1 MFEKNMLYYQMRG
14 RPKAITTIIIWK
26 QIMRTRLIVVSNGK
40 KVIDVT
46 MDNPQVLPK
55 SYGLLIW

>member
-1 MFEKNMLYYQMRG
+1 MLYYQMRE

-26 QIMRTRLIVVSNGK
+26 QIVRTRLMAEPNGK
-40 KVIDVT
+40 KVIDET
-46 MDNPQVLPK
+46 MDNLQVLPK

>member
-1 MFEKNMLYYQMRG
+1 MFEKNMLYYQRRG

-26 QIMRTRLIVVSNGK
+26 QIMRTRLIVVPNGK
-40 KVIDVT
+40 KVIDGT

-55 SYGLLIW
+55 SYGLVIW